1 MAAAQPAIPME
12 IVDDHNRA
20 LDFIYKLIAR
30 KIIPF
35 NGLTLVHYDSHPDLA
50 PPADLPIEQVLYPS
64 SPPCLCYI
72 PQIRASLIECIEQ
85 TSSIIS

>member
-1 MAAAQPAIPME
+1 MAAVQPAIPLE

-30 KIIPF
+30 KKIPF

-50 PPADLPIEQVLYPS
+50 PPADLPIEQVLCHFKS
-64 SPPCLCYI
+64 LCPKTI
-72 PQIRASLIECIEQ
+72 QMALIQVCTE
-85 TSSIIS
+85 IS